1 MKKKYTKDETDKIL
15 IVCNHYR
22 ANRHR
27 NACNL
32 LTILS
37 GFNQCHAIII
47 YHSHIFK
54 TIYHNKIK

>member
-1 MKKKYTKDETDKIL
+1 MKKYTKDETDKIL
-15 IVCNHYR
+15 IVCNHYG

-37 GFNQCHAIII
+37 GFNQCQL
-47 YHSHIFK
+47 
-54 TIYHNKIK
+54 